1 MKRKIIAV
9 LMSLALSVTSVTPAV
24 ALTTN
29 SSSVAYKSEAIPI
42 IVDGQEIVCDQPPV
56 IIHDRTLVPLRA
68 IFEALG
74 ANVNWYDATKTV
86 TATNGTTNI
95 SLTIGSSIMY
105 KNGEAILIDYAG
117 EIINNRTMVPVR
129 AVSEAFGAKVE
140 WDNDNRTVHVDTG
153 DSTESS
159 DPNIPPI
166 VDDREEQYNS
176 AMLLYTSGYSY
187 QAYYAFR
194 DLGDYKDSVR
204 MMENSLLLNRI
215 SYNFNDY
222 TSKWFVSHVND
233 FKAIS
238 ESDIPGI
245 ITQGSWLCPGSQYL
259 GYSIDTFL
267 SNGIRLHNDSMIMRW
282 YVDLGGIFSTLDT
295 PYNTINTINTIILQK
310 DFRQL
315 TEGVYAD
322 IIVNVSTPINSGA
335 YTDIYI
341 KKGSS
346 FSNSYEACMER
357 QESYLNTG
365 SYFVVRQDGNRLN
378 YLVPIDPYTGAEM
391 GGSIPS

>member
-1 MKRKIIAV
+1 
-9 LMSLALSVTSVTPAV
+9 
-24 ALTTN
+24 
-29 SSSVAYKSEAIPI
+29 
-42 IVDGQEIVCDQPPV
+42 
-56 IIHDRTLVPLRA
+56 
-68 IFEALG
+68 
-74 ANVNWYDATKTV
+74 
-86 TATNGTTNI
+86 
-95 SLTIGSSIMY
+95 MY

-153 DSTESS
+153 DSTEPS

-176 AMLLYTSGYSY
+176 AMSLYAGGYSY

-238 ESDIPGI
+238 ESDILGI
-245 ITQGSWLCPGSQYL
+245 ITQ
-259 GYSIDTFL
+259 
-267 SNGIRLHNDSMIMRW
+267 
-282 YVDLGGIFSTLDT
+282 
-295 PYNTINTINTIILQK
+295 
-310 DFRQL
+310 DF
-315 TEGVYAD
+315 
-322 IIVNVSTPINSGA
+322 
-335 YTDIYI
+335 
-341 KKGSS
+341 
-346 FSNSYEACMER
+346 
-357 QESYLNTG
+357 
-365 SYFVVRQDGNRLN
+365 
-378 YLVPIDPYTGAEM
+378 
-391 GGSIPS
+391 